1 MVGAVARKRS
11 TPEPDP
17 VSVHQVVAYNFRRA
31 REERGWTQEQTSDE
45 LAPFLGYRLKQAGVS
60 AIEKTYDSDRKRNL
74 DVGEVAAFARCFDF
88 PISYFFVPPPGTTS
102 ATLATPGPEYP
113 PEWAR
118 GNLSELLSIAI
129 GSPRG
134 WDAFVD
140 RLSELF
146 ASEAD
151 GDETHRAVYRPLG
164 GVSRPEYH
172 EQLNLR
178 RRALLEVRLAQL
190 ASPAD
195 DVIQQMAGLFLELVK
210 LTPLG
215 FQEIAEHDPNTA
227 LRLLAEANTHV
238 ESIVVDNESM
248 RQDGV
253 DPTETNR
260 SFGRLERHTP
270 EELLRTDEAPGGAP
284 R

>member
-1 MVGAVARKRS
+1 
-11 TPEPDP
+11 
-17 VSVHQVVAYNFRRA
+17 
-31 REERGWTQEQTSDE
+31 
-45 LAPFLGYRLKQAGVS
+45 QAGVS

-74 DVGEVAAFARCFDF
+74 DVGEVAAFTRCFDF

-102 ATLATPGPEYP
+102 ATLATPGPEDP

-118 GNLSELLSIAI
+118 ANLAELLSIAI

-140 RLSELF
+140 RLRELF

-151 GDETHRAVYRPLG
+151 EDETHRAVYRPLG
-164 GVSRPEYH
+164 GVSRPEYVD
-172 EQLNLR
+172 QLNLR

-195 DVIQQMAGLFLELVK
+195 EVIRQMAGLFLELVK

-238 ESIVVDNESM
+238 ESIVVHNESM
-248 RQDGV
+248 RWGGV
-253 DPTETNR
+253 DPTEGNR

-270 EELLRTDEAPGGAP
+270 EELLATDEAPGGAP

>member
-1 MVGAVARKRS
+1 MTMVGRKKSRGAAPAPP
-11 TPEPDP
+11 TLT
-17 VSVHQVVAYNFRRA
+17 VHQVVAYNFRRA
-31 REERGWTQEQTSDE
+31 REERRWTQEQTSDE
-45 LAPFLGYRLKQAGVS
+45 LVPFLGYRLKQAGVS

-74 DVGEVAAFARCFDF
+74 DVGEVAAFTRCFDF

-102 ATLATPGPEYP
+102 ATLATPGPEDP

-118 GNLSELLSIAI
+118 GKLSELLSIAI

-140 RLSELF
+140 RLRELF

-151 GDETHRAVYRPLG
+151 EDETHRAVYRPLG
-164 GVSRPEYH
+164 GISRPEYD

-178 RRALLEVRLAQL
+178 RRALRDVRLAQL

-195 DVIQQMAGLFLELVK
+195 EVIQQMAGLFLELVK

-215 FQEIAEHDPNTA
+215 FQKIAEQEPEAA
-227 LRLLAEANTHV
+227 LRLLAEANDHV
-238 ESIVVDNESM
+238 ESIIVSNESM
-248 RQDGV
+248 GRAGIESNNPFD
-253 DPTETNR
+253 
-260 SFGRLERHTP
+260 RLERHTP
-270 EELLRTDEAPGGAP
+270 EEMLGGEKP
-284 R
+284 SE